1 MQQSGGLLLVGGWTA
16 TTPLFSPQAKMQTS
30 PVSGTIKAA
39 ISNGIAAFILL
50 VQGLEQL
57 NATVRRT
64 VACRRLDGD
73 NTSIFAT
80 GENANE
86 SRQ

>member
-1 MQQSGGLLLVGGWTA
+1 MQPAADRFPTPPGRRCAAKIDDEKSAFLGGV
-16 TTPLFSPQAKMQTS
+16 K
-30 PVSGTIKAA
+30 IKTRYH
-39 ISNGIAAFILL
+39 IIAAFILL